1 MGTPGPRQARSDSCP
16 LQVMLHRRLWN
27 NDEWALD
34 NDLTL
39 NDSSVV
45 HPVLWLLLGPKTL
58 TSGLS
63 QRSGLALQHRPVVM
77 LRELNGEVGGPF
89 SSPVITAQGEVA
101 CLALEL
107 SWCPQG
113 SGLLWGRK

>member
-1 MGTPGPRQARSDSCP
+1 
-16 LQVMLHRRLWN
+16 MLHRRLWN
-27 NDEWALD
+27 NDKGALG
-34 NDLTL
+34 NNFTL
-39 NDSSVV
+39 NDTSVV
-45 HPVLWLLLGPKTL
+45 HPVLWLLLGSRAL
-58 TSGLS
+58 TRGLS

-89 SSPVITAQGEVA
+89 SAPVITAQGEVA

-107 SWCPQG
+107 SWCLQG

>member
-45 HPVLWLLLGPKTL
+45 HPVLWLLLGSRAL
-58 TSGLS
+58 TSGLR
-63 QRSGLALQHRPVVM
+63 QRSRLALQHRPVVM
-77 LRELNGEVGGPF
+77 LRELTGKRAPTTIALRGASLSRDGAELVLIAKGE
-89 SSPVITAQGEVA
+89 
-101 CLALEL
+101 
-107 SWCPQG
+107 
-113 SGLLWGRK
+113 

>member
-27 NDEWALD
+27 NDKWALD

-45 HPVLWLLLGPKTL
+45 HPVLWLLLGSRAL
-58 TSGLS
+58 TSGLR
-63 QRSGLALQHRPVVM
+63 QRSRLALQHRPVVM
-77 LRELNGEVGGPF
+77 LREINGEVGGPF
-89 SSPVITAQGEVA
+89 SSPAFAAPRGAHLSRDGAELVLIAKGE
-101 CLALEL
+101 
-107 SWCPQG
+107 
-113 SGLLWGRK
+113 